1 MGLEVISRLKK
12 ERGLTNAQLSALS
25 GVTLSTLDKLTSGAN
40 TNPKLDT
47 LLALCR
53 ALGCTLNEFMDA
65 PVPAQE
71 PAALSGEAEQVARDY
86 ESLDR
91 HGRYMVR
98 LVVQGER
105 KRMEEAPQAAGE
117 EPPEPAR
124 LIPLYYT
131 PAAAGMASPAEG
143 EDFDYIE
150 AAPGGAAW
158 GADFAVKIAGDSM
171 EPYIA
176 DGSVVYVRR
185 EPLEDGDVGIFC
197 VDGDML
203 CKQYRRDAGGDVR
216 LLSLNRKRADADR
229 FLPRENAD
237 AALSCYG
244 RVLLPRRPPF

>member
-1 MGLEVISRLKK
+1 MTDTLPLEFLSQLYFSINGGEYVEINGSSCISSRLDALADTSLQGTF
-12 ERGLTNAQLSALS
+12 GLYKYTY
-25 GVTLSTLDKLTSGAN
+25 TT
-40 TNPKLDT
+40 
-47 LLALCR
+47 
-53 ALGCTLNEFMDA
+53 
-65 PVPAQE
+65 PVPLTAGTFTVDIK
-71 PAALSGEAEQVARDY
+71 AVKRINISG
-86 ESLDR
+86 
-91 HGRYMVR
+91 
-98 LVVQGER
+98 GEGIYF
-105 KRMEEAPQAAGE
+105 A
-117 EPPEPAR
+117 
-124 LIPLYYT
+124 
-131 PAAAGMASPAEG
+131 
-143 EDFDYIE
+143 FDYIE